1 MFVPVYQR
9 GEGPFQLVAWE
20 GGPRIEGIMVNAF
33 VLYKQRRLR
42 KELTTV
48 RSLADYVGFSGL
60 LITDSGA
67 FQGFLRPLYLSNKDI
82 VRFQDSIGSDVI
94 SPLDL
99 VTPPRDRRSVAED
112 KLHATER
119 RVREALSIAERGIV
133 VGVQQGG
140 RFLDLRHESVCRLMD
155 MKVRYL
161 AIGSLVPFFNSNHDL
176 EFVGKVLRDARQV
189 AGPDLPIHVYGA
201 GDPAELP
208 FLVALG
214 ANVFDSASYAHFAR
228 GGWYMTPYGAL
239 SEAGPLLAGEYRC
252 PCPTCARDGDVRAVF
267 ADPDALLQHNLW
279 TILSTVSKIRG
290 TVAAGESLSSYLRH
304 VLDRHMAWF
313 PNSSLSRSWEALN
326 G

>member
-1 MFVPVYQR
+1 
-9 GEGPFQLVAWE
+9 
-20 GGPRIEGIMVNAF
+20 
-33 VLYKQRRLR
+33 
-42 KELTTV
+42 
-48 RSLADYVGFSGL
+48 
-60 LITDSGA
+60 
-67 FQGFLRPLYLSNKDI
+67 
-82 VRFQDSIGSDVI
+82 
-94 SPLDL
+94 
-99 VTPPRDRRSVAED
+99 
-112 KLHATER
+112 
-119 RVREALSIAERGIV
+119 
-133 VGVQQGG
+133 
-140 RFLDLRHESVCRLMD
+140 
-155 MKVRYL
+155 
-161 AIGSLVPFFNSNHDL
+161 VPFFNSNHDL